1 MQKMPKLKSIL
12 AGALIAAAILAIGV
26 YLFNTNF
33 VFFCGGIHR
42 RDSREL
48 DLHGAKPS
56 RLQAA
61 EQFTDLQLL
70 DMRGTKLSYE
80 DYQKLSLLLPGC
92 RILWD
97 VPFQGYAYPQD
108 TQILIFSQLTAE
120 EVALL
125 DHLPELK
132 YIDARGCQEYDLLVQ
147 LQQQHPDCDIDYD
160 VTICGQEQNCHQRE
174 LALENATAE
183 ELSRKLP
190 CFPWLQK
197 LLLTGTLP
205 ELEELQQLQNRFPL
219 VHISWETQLGST
231 TISSDIT
238 QLDLR
243 DSRLESHQQ
252 LADVLARYPA
262 VTQVDLRGSSLGSD
276 EIVALVEK
284 YPHITFLR
292 EISVAGL
299 SFPSDAEEIDISGQQ
314 VTDVAQVE
322 AMLPYF
328 PNLKKVVMC
337 DCGIDSE
344 TMDALNNRYED
355 IRFVWSVQLGDM
367 SLRTDATYFMPVK
380 YDVQVNT
387 EDLKDL
393 RYCTDILC
401 VDIGHMPVANCEWA
415 AYMPNLKYLIIAE
428 TQITDITPL
437 KDLKNLVYLEFFLTG
452 VTDVSPLLG
461 CTALEDLNMCF
472 VPCIDYKPLLEMTW
486 LKNLWWGGWLMR
498 TYEAEFREALPN
510 TRLCHDSA
518 SSTGGGWRELDNYF
532 AMRDLLGMWYMT
544 N

>member
-1 MQKMPKLKSIL
+1 MKRKGLLLLCVLVLL
-12 AGALIAAAILAIGV
+12 AGL
-26 YLFNTNF
+26 
-33 VFFCGGIHR
+33 GIKLYTDSYVLVAGKSVSR
-42 RDSREL
+42 TAKTIDLRDTEL
-48 DLHGAKPS
+48 S
-56 RLQAA
+56 
-61 EQFTDLQLL
+61 
-70 DMRGTKLSYE
+70 LS
-80 DYQKLSLLLPGC
+80 DYQKLREALPDC
-92 RILWD
+92 EVQWNI
-97 VPFQGYAYPQD
+97 PFQGRLYDNATQELTITALSPEDVAVLGLFQELTLLDATGCTDYDALMDFHASSPDCALIYQVTLGAGSYPQD
-108 TQILIFSQLTAE
+108 AREAT
-120 EVALL
+120 VA
-125 DHLPELK
+125 DPDIQELK
-132 YIDARGCQEYDLLVQ
+132 TKLAYLPQ
-147 LQQQHPDCDIDYD
+147 LK
-160 VTICGQEQNCHQRE
+160 
-174 LALENATAE
+174 
-183 ELSRKLP
+183 KLH
-190 CFPWLQK
+190 
-197 LLLTGTLP
+197 LTGTLP
-205 ELEELQQLQNRFPL
+205 AYSQLKELMELYPDIDIRWDVTYEGLSLSSTQYYLNLSGIAMDREKIDELLPWFPN
-219 VHISWETQLGST
+219 VNTVNMRGCGMT
-231 TISSDIT
+231 
-238 QLDLR
+238 
-243 DSRLESHQQ
+243 DSELMD
-252 LADVLARYPA
+252 LADAYPEILFA
-262 VTQVDLRGSSLGSD
+262 WDMAFRDLL
-276 EIVALVEK
+276 L
-284 YPHITFLR
+284 PT
-292 EISVAGL
+292 
-299 SFPSDAEEIDISGQQ
+299 DAEEIDISGQLMED
-314 VTDVAQVE
+314 TREIEDL
-322 AMLPYF
+322 LPYF
-328 PNLKKVVMC
+328 PNVKKVVMSH
-337 DCGIDSE
+337 CGFDDE

-437 KDLKNLVYLEFFLTG
+437 KDLKNLVYLELFLTG

>member
-1 MQKMPKLKSIL
+1 MQKNPKFKSLLAGSVIL
-12 AGALIAAAILAIGV
+12 AFIVAIAV
-26 YLFNTNF
+26 YLFSANF

-48 DLHGAKPS
+48 DLHGANPS
-56 RLQAA
+56 RIQAA
-61 EQFTDLQLL
+61 ERFTDLQLL
-70 DMRGTKLSYE
+70 DMRGTGLTYK
-80 DYQKLSLLLPGC
+80 DYQELSRLLPDC

-97 VPFQGYAYPQD
+97 IPFQDQVLLQD
-108 TQILIFSQLTAE
+108 AETLTIRHLTQE
-120 EVALL
+120 DVDLL
-125 DHLPELK
+125 DHLPNLL
-132 YIDARGCQEYDLLVQ
+132 YIDAQECTDYALLQQ
-147 LQQQHPDCDIDYD
+147 LQEKHPDCHVRYN
-160 VTICGQEQNCHQRE
+160 VTLGGKAWDCQETE
-174 LALENATAE
+174 LTLDSVQAE
-183 ELSRKLP
+183 ELRQLLP
-190 CFPWLQK
+190 YLPQTEAV
-197 LLLTGTLP
+197 LLTGTLP
-205 ELEELQQLQNRFPL
+205 APEELIQLRTEFPEIRL
-219 VHISWETQLGST
+219 HWESDLGGVTLNSEME
-231 TISSDIT
+231 
-238 QLDLR
+238 QADLR
-243 DSRLESHQQ
+243 NAKIEDTAQLEAA
-252 LADVLARYPA
+252 LAYYAAL
-262 VTQVDLRGSSLGSD
+262 TQIDLRGSGLSND
-276 EIVALVEK
+276 EIVALAEK
-284 YPHITFLR
+284 YPDITFHR

-299 SFPSDAEEIDISGQQ
+299 SFPSDAEEIDLSGQQ

-337 DCGIDSE
+337 DCGIDNE